1 MSAAPT
7 RVRAEYEAVVVSSV
21 RVTPRLARLVLGG
34 PGLAGF
40 VDLPWADHYVKLAGP
55 VAWGGAARA
64 YTVRAWDGLRG
75 EVTLD
80 VVIHADE
87 GLAGPWAR
95 DARPGEKVVL
105 RGQGGDFLPDP
116 TCAATILVGDESA
129 LPAIA
134 VALERLPSGTSAHA
148 FVEIADAEERQDL
161 LVPDGSSLTW
171 VMRGESFGAALIE
184 AVRRAELPGGRLQ
197 AFVHGEA
204 GMVRE
209 LRKHMRAARGVVRE
223 DLSASGYWRLGKADE
238 AWRAEKADWK
248 SAVEQ
253 DDATLA

>member
-1 MSAAPT
+1 M
-7 RVRAEYEAVVVSSV
+7 VSST
-21 RVTPRLARLVLGG
+21 RVTPRMARLVLGG

-40 VDLPWADHYVKLAGP
+40 VDLPWADHYVKLVLASD
-55 VAWGGAARA
+55 GGDALRT
-64 YTVRAWDGLRG
+64 YTVRAWDTARG

-80 VVIHADE
+80 FVIHGDD

-95 DARPGEKVVL
+95 DARPGDVVVM
-105 RGQGGDFLPDP
+105 RGQGGDFRPDP
-116 TCAATILVGDESA
+116 TCAATVLAGDESA

-134 VALERLPSGTSAHA
+134 VALEQLPYGASAHA
-148 FVEIADAEERQDL
+148 FVEIADAEERQNL
-161 LVPDGSSLTW
+161 TVPDGSSLTW
-171 VMRGESFGAALIE
+171 VLRGESFGAALIE

-209 LRKHMRAARGVVRE
+209 LRRHVRGARGVTRE

-248 SAVEQ
+248 AAVDQ
-253 DDATLA
+253 DDAALG